1 MDHVTLAKQYFDQGY
16 NCAQAVF
23 MAFAPE
29 LGMNVETAARLSQPF
44 GGGMGKQGE
53 VCGAVS
59 AMYMILGMVRGKE
72 KPDPVAQQEIYKKVR
87 ALSEQFKAEYNTLLC
102 RELLPAAAALG
113 KMADGS
119 RPCCR
124 YVMAAARI
132 LEEARAQED

>member
-23 MAFAPE
+23 LAFAPE
-29 LGMNVETAARLSQPF
+29 LGLDPDMAARLSQPF

-59 AMYMILGMVRGKE
+59 AMYMILGMERGKE

>member
-29 LGMNVETAARLSQPF
+29 LGLDVETAARLSQPF

-59 AMYMILGMVRGKE
+59 AMYMILGLKQGKE
-72 KPDPVAQQEIYKKVR
+72 LPDAAAQQEVYQKVR
-87 ALSEQFKAEYNTLLC
+87 ALSQAFQEAYGTLLC

-113 KMADGS
+113 KMEDGS

-132 LEEARAQED
+132 LEGGLGEN